1 MENQNYQDEL
11 EELLQDEI
19 KDHRMYPS
27 DHIWRN
33 IQKEVNGHQSWPALS
48 FISLFIISALTVST
62 LLNNHPNQK
71 LENLSNIKQSDD
83 QNKLST
89 TTIKPHNIDLKAIN
103 PSALTEKTISEID
116 LSNQHDELTQATDL
130 TASASSM
137 GTVTKEPIILVMPSK
152 EIATRTNKIFLQ
164 GTPATIIPITKNQS
178 SLFTEE
184 KVGSLIDDKE
194 TIAENAPTVNASALI
209 AVDQTSS
216 NKHLETHPET
226 QKTVPAPADE
236 FLKDFAYNSPIHIEK
251 AKNSKFGFGF
261 FVTPSTSYRKL
272 TDERAKELLGAAP
285 IAAPAAI
292 NYTTGINNIVRHK
305 PAVGLE
311 LGFAVLYN
319 MTNRL
324 KFKTGFQF
332 NIRQYY
338 IETFQT
344 STDITTISLVNSRGV
359 ENISVFSPYNNTTG
373 YQSTQ
378 LDNKM
383 YQVSIPLGLQYDVI
397 QGHKFGITAEA
408 SIQPTFTLNKSLYLL
423 STDYKH
429 YADGN
434 SLMRKWNINSA
445 FGVNITYKMGTYQW
459 YLGPQARFQHLPTY
473 SNQYP
478 ITEYLMDYGI
488 RLGFI
493 KQLK

>member
-1 MENQNYQDEL
+1 MENKMYQDEL
-11 EELLQDEI
+11 EQFLQDET

-33 IQKEVNGHQSWPALS
+33 IQSEVHGHQTWPALT

-62 LLNNHPNQK
+62 LLINHPAQK
-71 LENLSNIKQSDD
+71 LA
-83 QNKLST
+83 KLSFFKNLENKK
-89 TTIKPHNIDLKAIN
+89 I
-103 PSALTEKTISEID
+103 PSAETQESLSDFNSISTEQVTAKTIAGIEQQRIEEERAMAVEAPVIQMRFTKADPIIINAHKAQKFQLPNKPSFTNNDPKASTEIALQPAVTENSNNLTE
-116 LSNQHDELTQATDL
+116 
-130 TASASSM
+130 AS
-137 GTVTKEPIILVMPSK
+137 EPIVALSENV
-152 EIATRTNKIFLQ
+152 ENKIT
-164 GTPATIIPITKNQS
+164 TPEN
-178 SLFTEE
+178 
-184 KVGSLIDDKE
+184 KVAENTLIDQPIVAAKIEANSADDYLKE
-194 TIAENAPTVNASALI
+194 
-209 AVDQTSS
+209 
-216 NKHLETHPET
+216 
-226 QKTVPAPADE
+226 
-236 FLKDFAYNSPIHIEK
+236 FAYKPVTTLT

-261 FVTPSTSYRKL
+261 FITPSTSYRKL
-272 TDERAKELLGAAP
+272 SDSKAKEILGAAP
-285 IAAPAAI
+285 ANAPVGL
-292 NYTTGINNIVRHK
+292 NYTSNINEIVRHK

-324 KFKTGFQF
+324 KFKTGIQF

-338 IETFQT
+338 IETFQAI
-344 STDITTISLVNSRGV
+344 TDLTTISLVNNRGV
-359 ENISVFSPYNNTTG
+359 ENITLLSPYNNNNG
-373 YQSTQ
+373 YRSTE

-383 YQVSIPLGLQYDVI
+383 YQVSIPIGFQYDLIKGQHV
-397 QGHKFGITAEA
+397 GITAEA

-429 YADGN
+429 YADGS

-445 FGVNITYKMGTYQW
+445 FGINITYKTGVYQW

-473 SNQYP
+473 SNKYP